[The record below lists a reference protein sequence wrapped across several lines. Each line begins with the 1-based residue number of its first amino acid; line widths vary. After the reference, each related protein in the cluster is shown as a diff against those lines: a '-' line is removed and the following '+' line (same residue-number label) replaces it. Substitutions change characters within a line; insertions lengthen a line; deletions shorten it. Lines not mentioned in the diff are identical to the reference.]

1 MKKENE
7 ENEWY
12 VIRTMSRQERKVATR
27 LEQINIHYYLP
38 LVKTISQW
46 TDRKKTVEKPL
57 FSGYVFIKKTS
68 KYFDILHLP
77 GVVSIIKHNRKIA
90 IVKQSEINT
99 IKSIVKY
106 GYDTT
111 EYAYNENIELGTKVK
126 VTQGRL
132 KDLEGILI
140 DNNNEKEFI
149 IYFESLGNC
158 LKIKVSPK
166 ILKPIE

>member
-68 KYFDILHLP
+68 KYFDILQLP

-99 IKSIVKY
+99 IKSIKPCQNLKKLQKNLHSSY
-106 GYDTT
+106 SSFKKLNS
-111 EYAYNENIELGTKVK
+111 EF
-126 VTQGRL
+126 L
-132 KDLEGILI
+132 KDL
-140 DNNNEKEFI
+140 
-149 IYFESLGNC
+149 
-158 LKIKVSPK
+158 
-166 ILKPIE
+166 

>member
-7 ENEWY
+7 EKQWY
-12 VIRTMSRQERKVATR
+12 VIRTMSRQERKVAKR
-27 LEQINIHYYLP
+27 LEQIKLIVYLP
-38 LVKTISQW
+38 LIKTLSQW
-46 TDRKKTVEKPL
+46 SDRKKSVEKPL
-57 FSGYVFIKKTS
+57 FSGYIFIQKTT
-68 KYFDILHLP
+68 KYIDTLHIP
-77 GVVSIIKHNRKIA
+77 GVVNIIKHNRKIA
-90 IVKQSEINT
+90 IVKQSEIDT

-111 EYAYNENIELGTKVK
+111 ELPYNKHIELGTKVV
-126 VTQGRL
+126 VTQGKL

-140 DNNNEKEFI
+140 ENNNEKEFI

>member
-12 VIRTMSRQERKVATR
+12 VIRTMSRQERKVAER
-27 LEQINIHYYLP
+27 LEQINIFSYVP

-46 TDRKKTVEKPL
+46 TDRKKTIEKPL

-68 KYFDILHLP
+68 KYPELVHIP
-77 GVVSIIKHNRKIA
+77 GVVGIIKHNKKIA

-111 EYAYNENIELGTKVK
+111 EYAYNDKLELGTKVK
-126 VTQGRL
+126 VMQGKL
-132 KDLEGILI
+132 KDIEGILI
-140 DNNNEKEFI
+140 EKNNEKEFI
-149 IYFESLGNC
+149 IYFESLGNS